1 MSATVSAEAM
11 GVPTPWGGKS
21 GVIGQQ
27 VIGLLNVLYPLA
39 VVGVIW
45 EVVARL
51 GIFPGGEIL
60 FPPLT
65 QVLDTAGRLISK
77 GIIQQHL
84 VSTIWRLLAGFALA
98 SAFAIPLGL
107 LMARSRAFENF
118 WVPIVSVLNPI
129 PGLAWVPLFML
140 WFKLGDT
147 VVIALVTWATFP
159 PVVVNTWTGAKTV
172 NEIWIRAA
180 QSMGAGG
187 ATLFR
192 KVMVPGALPFVLSG
206 LRIGLPRSWRAV
218 VAAEILSAGG
228 AGLGWM
234 IFEARDFVRTD
245 VMLAGVAA
253 IGIVGLVLEKVLF
266 QGVEKYTVVRW
277 GMLHE
282 TGS

>member
-1 MSATVSAEAM
+1 
-11 GVPTPWGGKS
+11 
-21 GVIGQQ
+21 
-27 VIGLLNVLYPLA
+27 
-39 VVGVIW
+39 
-45 EVVARL
+45 
-51 GIFPGGEIL
+51 
-60 FPPLT
+60 
-65 QVLDTAGRLISK
+65 VLDTAGRLISK

-206 LRIGLPRSWRAV
+206 LRIGLSRSWRAV

-266 QGVEKYTVVRW
+266 QGCEKYTVVRW